1 MSFHRPLLQLA
12 FLPLLLATLAAQAQ
26 AELPPRVPGCELGT
40 TTVQIAECRSKQ
52 IDLADQKLK
61 AYLAEA
67 RIQARKFDLDASVI
81 DAEQSAWEAYRSK
94 HCGNVYELWRDG
106 TIRYEMSAI
115 CMLEVTR
122 ARTIDVWRAYL
133 TYAGNTPADLPDPS
147 Q

>member
-1 MSFHRPLLQLA
+1 MNVHSPLLFLA
-12 FLPLLLATLAAQAQ
+12 FLVLATLATQAQ
-26 AELPPRVPGCELGT
+26 AELPPRVLGCENGT
-40 TTVQIAECRSKQ
+40 TTVAIAECRSKQ
-52 IDLADQKLK
+52 LDAANSKLK

-67 RIQARKFDLDASVI
+67 RIQAKKFELDASVI
-81 DAEQSAWEAYRSK
+81 DAEQSVWEAYRTR

-133 TYAGNTPADLPDPS
+133 THAGNTPADLPDPS

>member
-1 MSFHRPLLQLA
+1 MNVRSPLLLLA
-12 FLPLLLATLAAQAQ
+12 FLVLATLAAQAQ
-26 AELPPRVPGCELGT
+26 AESPPRVPGCEHGT
-40 TTVQIAECRSKQ
+40 TTVEIAECRSKQ
-52 IDLADQKLK
+52 IDAANSKLK

-67 RIQARKFDLDASVI
+67 RIQAKTFELDASVI
-81 DAEQSAWEAYRSK
+81 DAEQSAWEAYRTR

-133 TYAGNTPADLPDPS
+133 TYADSTPPVLPDPS